1 MMTHSLDMTGSP
13 RDAVRGLDPDDLEA
27 LRAVAVVRRYP
38 PGMVLVHE
46 GAVEHVFYV
55 VTEGSA
61 LVYQTLPDGH
71 ERPLYLKRPGE
82 FFGEMALVDDS
93 VRTASVRAQAPLTV
107 LEITEELFDEMLQ
120 RSPTLAAAVLR
131 NAVRSLRDSDV
142 RTIEELRAKN
152 ELLDQAYRE
161 LQSAQAQL
169 VEREVLRREVEVAA
183 ALQRDM
189 LPVEFPTYC
198 DLAFAAHNTP
208 AHQVGGDLYDVL
220 WVDADH
226 LGLLL
231 ADVSDKGVHAALYMA
246 ITHTLFHTWSR
257 HAPSPAEVARH
268 VHEGLLDASS
278 RDEMFVTA
286 FYGVLNCKTRE
297 MRYVRAGQDRPL
309 LVPGDGSPVR
319 ELPGDGRF
327 LGMMEALALEEYC
340 YTLAPGDAL
349 VVYSDGVPDAAN
361 ERGERYGTGR
371 LRALLEGLRGRPAA
385 RLTEAIVADVLAHQ
399 GASPQ
404 FDDMTLLVVTALEPE
419 CR

>member
-1 MMTHSLDMTGSP
+1 MMRHSLDMTGTSQGG
-13 RDAVRGLDPDDLEA
+13 ACVLGPDDLEA
-27 LRAVAVVRRYP
+27 LQAVAVVRRYP
-38 PGMVLVHE
+38 PGTVLVHE
-46 GAVEHVFYV
+46 GAMEHVFYV
-55 VTEGSA
+55 VMEGSA
-61 LVYQTLPDGH
+61 LVYQTLPGGS

-82 FFGEMALVDDS
+82 FFGEMALIDNS

-107 LEITEELFDEMLQ
+107 LEITEELFDEVLQ
-120 RSPTLAAAVLR
+120 SSPALAGAVLR
-131 NAVRSLRDSDV
+131 NAVRSLRDSDL
-142 RTIEELRAKN
+142 RTIGELRAKN

-161 LQSAQAQL
+161 LQAAQAQL
-169 VEREVLRREVEVAA
+169 VEREVLRRELEVAA

-189 LPVEFPTYC
+189 LPVEFPAYC

-246 ITHTLFHTWSR
+246 IAHTLFHTWSK

-297 MRYVRAGQDRPL
+297 LRYVRAGQDRPL
-309 LVPGDGSPVR
+309 LVPGNGAPVR
-319 ELPGDGRF
+319 DLPGDGRF
-327 LGMMEALALEEYC
+327 LGMMEDLVLEEYR
-340 YTLAPGDAL
+340 YALAPGDAL
-349 VVYSDGVPDAAN
+349 VIFSDGVPDATN

-385 RLTEAIVADVLAHQ
+385 RLAEAIVADVLAHQ
-399 GASPQ
+399 GDSPQ
-404 FDDMTLLVVTALEPE
+404 FDDMTLLVVTALRPE
-419 CR
+419 CC